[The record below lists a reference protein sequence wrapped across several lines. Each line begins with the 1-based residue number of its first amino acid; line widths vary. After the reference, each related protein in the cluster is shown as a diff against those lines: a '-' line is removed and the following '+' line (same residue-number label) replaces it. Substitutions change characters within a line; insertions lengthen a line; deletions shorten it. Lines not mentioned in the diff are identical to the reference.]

1 MKNLFKRSDLSKK
14 NELLKIELKAYE
26 ETIEAFKKA
35 IDVRNKLIEDCNTQL
50 RKMGVDLKQSDEENI
65 NLRRILK
72 TNRSVKP
79 F

>member
-26 ETIEAFKKA
+26 ESIEAFKKA

-72 TNRSVKP
+72 TNRTVKP

>member
-14 NELLKIELKAYE
+14 NELLQMEIKAYE

-35 IDVRNKLIEDCNTQL
+35 IDVRNKLIEDCNVQL
-50 RKMGVDLKQSDEENI
+50 RKMGIDLKQSDEENI

>member
-1 MKNLFKRSDLSKK
+1 MKNLFKRSEVSKK
-14 NELLKIELKAYE
+14 NELLQIEIKAYE

-35 IDVRNKLIEDCNTQL
+35 IYVRNKLIEDCNAQL
-50 RKMGVDLKQSDEENI
+50 KKMGVDLKQSDDENI

-72 TNRSVKP
+72 TNRTVKP

>member
-35 IDVRNKLIEDCNTQL
+35 IDVRNKLIEDCNAKL

>member
-14 NELLKIELKAYE
+14 NELLKIELKSYE

-35 IDVRNKLIEDCNTQL
+35 IDVRNKLIADCNAQL
-50 RKMGVDLKQSDEENI
+50 RKMGVDLKQSDDENI

-72 TNRSVKP
+72 TNRTVKP

>member
-1 MKNLFKRSDLSKK
+1 MKKLSKK
-14 NELLKIELKAYE
+14 NELLKIELKSYE

-35 IDVRNKLIEDCNTQL
+35 IDVRNKLIEDCNAQL
-50 RKMGVDLKQSDEENI
+50 RKMGVDLKQSDDENI

-72 TNRSVKP
+72 TNRTVKP